1 MTTTVSDLLSAAER
15 LRNALADYESFLNG
29 WRGASETLSNDDHAT
44 PAERDTT
51 MQEVTQESGAEIAN
65 DVLDRYHVASD
76 AVARYVQRARDQTDS
91 DWSEVVA
98 ATEPVRKATLA
109 VHAAGYG
116 THPETG
122 ERDYLLPAELCPA
135 RRLSMN
141 AGSSPVTFADRTA
154 QYRAVANRFG
164 IDADVVYHPGSG
176 HDVSPSV
183 AFPEAGVTY
192 VDADVAAMGDLE
204 AAGYAARWGDAT
216 DYSVAGGADVIIL
229 RNAGLVEEAIVER
242 NLRAGGWV
250 LANDH
255 LESAHHVAGM
265 DRIELVGVVP
275 DDWPGVTPRIETTD
289 LDSPYNER
297 EGKVAAQAGPTDRTG
312 SPLDLHVFHERTH
325 RGHARS
331 NNKEPP

>member
-1 MTTTVSDLLSAAER
+1 MTTTVSDLRLAAER
-15 LRNALADYESFLNG
+15 LRKALAEYESFLSG
-29 WRGASETLSNDDHAT
+29 WQDANEPLANDDHAK
-44 PAERDTT
+44 PAEPDVT
-51 MQEVTQESGAEIAN
+51 MQEVTQESGVAITN
-65 DVLDRYHVASD
+65 DVLDHYHAASD
-76 AVARYVQRARDQTDS
+76 AVTRYVQRARDQTDS

-109 VHAAGYG
+109 VHTAGYG

-141 AGSSPVTFADRTA
+141 AGSSPVTFADRIA

-192 VDADVAAMGDLE
+192 VDVDVAAMDDLA
-204 AAGYAARWGDAT
+204 AAGYAARWADAT
-216 DYSVAGGADVIIL
+216 AYTVGGGADVIIL

-242 NLRAGGWV
+242 NLQAGGWV

-255 LESAHHVAGM
+255 LESARHVAGM
-265 DRIELVGVVP
+265 DGIDFVGVVS
-275 DDWPGVTPRIETTD
+275 DEWPGDTPRIETTD
-289 LDSPYNER
+289 LDPSHIER
-297 EGKVAAQAGPTDRTG
+297 EGNRSPQSGPTDRTG
-312 SPLDLHVFHERTH
+312 SPLDLYVFRESIR
-325 RGHARS
+325 
-331 NNKEPP
+331 

>member
-1 MTTTVSDLLSAAER
+1 MTTTVSDLRLAAER

-29 WRGASETLSNDDHAT
+29 WQDANEPPSNDDYAT

-51 MQEVTQESGAEIAN
+51 MQEVTQESGAELAN

-76 AVARYVQRARDQTDS
+76 AVARYVQRVRGRTHS

-135 RRLSMN
+135 RRMSMN
-141 AGSSPVTFADRTA
+141 AGSWPVTFADRIS

-164 IDADVVYHPGSG
+164 IEADVVYYPGSG

-183 AFPEAGVTY
+183 AFPEAEVTY
-192 VDADVAAMGDLE
+192 VDVDVAAMDDLA

-216 DYSVAGGADVIIL
+216 NYSVAGGTDVIIL
-229 RNAGLVEEAIVER
+229 RNSGLVEEAIVER

-265 DRIELVGVVP
+265 DRVELVGVVP
-275 DDWPGVTPRIETTD
+275 DDWLGDTPRIETTD
-289 LDSPYNER
+289 LDPPYNER
-297 EGKVAAQAGPTDRTG
+297 GGKVSAQSGPTDRTG
-312 SPLDLHVFHERTH
+312 SPLDLHVFRERTR
-325 RGHARS
+325 RGHAIS

>member
-1 MTTTVSDLLSAAER
+1 MTTTVSDLRLAAER
-15 LRNALADYESFLNG
+15 LRKALAEYESFLSG
-29 WRGASETLSNDDHAT
+29 WQDANEPLANDDHAT
-44 PAERDTT
+44 PAEPDVT
-51 MQEVTQESGAEIAN
+51 MQEVTQESGVAITN
-65 DVLDRYHVASD
+65 DVLERYHAASD
-76 AVARYVQRARDQTDS
+76 AVTRYIQRARDQTDS

-109 VHAAGYG
+109 VHTAGYG
-116 THPETG
+116 SHPETG
-122 ERDYLLPAELCPA
+122 ERDYLLPAELCLA

-141 AGSSPVTFADRTA
+141 AGSSPVTFADRIA
-154 QYRAVANRFG
+154 QYGAVANRFG

-183 AFPEAGVTY
+183 AFPEAEVTY
-192 VDADVAAMGDLE
+192 VDVDVAAMDDLA
-204 AAGYAARWGDAT
+204 AAGYAARLADAT
-216 DYSVAGGADVIIL
+216 AYSVDGGADVIIL

>member
-1 MTTTVSDLLSAAER
+1 MTTTVSDLWLATER

-29 WRGASETLSNDDHAT
+29 WRDASETISNDDHAT

-51 MQEVTQESGAEIAN
+51 MQEVTQESGAEITN
-65 DVLDRYHVASD
+65 DVLDHYHVASD
-76 AVARYVQRARDQTDS
+76 AVARYVQRARDRMHS

-116 THPETG
+116 THPEMG

-135 RRLSMN
+135 RRVSMN
-141 AGSSPVTFADRTA
+141 AGSSPVTFADRIA

-183 AFPEAGVTY
+183 AFPEGEVTY
-192 VDADVAAMGDLE
+192 IDVDVAAMDDMTT
-204 AAGYAARWGDAT
+204 AGYAARWADAT
-216 DYSVAGGADVIIL
+216 AYSVAGGADVIIL

-255 LESAHHVAGM
+255 LESARHVAGM
-265 DRIELVGVVP
+265 DRIELVGLVP
-275 DDWPGVTPRIETTD
+275 DNWPSDTPQIETTD
-289 LDSPYNER
+289 LDPSHIEK
-297 EGKVAAQAGPTDRTG
+297 EGQVSAQSGPTDWTG
-312 SPLDLHVFHERTH
+312 SPLDLYVFRESTR
-325 RGHARS
+325 
-331 NNKEPP
+331 